1 MNKLNILN
9 DPDTDICKL
18 ANWAAKGMSASLS
31 DMGHYSFEPA
41 YIQWVL
47 YGRGRIPQP
56 RYNLFSQNK
65 HQWPRYPRYNTI
77 YGHLLIVRWNI
88 HNSLIV
94 RKTSINSLVVRKTS
108 TITINF
114 PRFLYAPPPPPS
126 LIVRKT
132 STIGGIQPSYFPRFY
147 ICTSSSSSIP
157 PTVSV
162 PPRDL

>member
-65 HQWPRYPRYNTI
+65 HQWPRYSRYNTI

-88 HNSLIV
+88 HNSHIV

-114 PRFLYAPPPPPS
+114 PRFLYAPPPPRS

-147 ICTSSSSSIP
+147 ICTSSSSIP

>member
-1 MNKLNILN
+1 MREQLLKNWQKTVKNRQFLSGFQPLLPRTLTHPNEIRRLKQEGNSLSDLRRMNKLNILN

-65 HQWPRYPRYNTI
+65 HQ
-77 YGHLLIVRWNI
+77 
-88 HNSLIV
+88 
-94 RKTSINSLVVRKTS
+94 
-108 TITINF
+108 
-114 PRFLYAPPPPPS
+114 
-126 LIVRKT
+126 
-132 STIGGIQPSYFPRFY
+132 
-147 ICTSSSSSIP
+147 
-157 PTVSV
+157 
-162 PPRDL
+162 